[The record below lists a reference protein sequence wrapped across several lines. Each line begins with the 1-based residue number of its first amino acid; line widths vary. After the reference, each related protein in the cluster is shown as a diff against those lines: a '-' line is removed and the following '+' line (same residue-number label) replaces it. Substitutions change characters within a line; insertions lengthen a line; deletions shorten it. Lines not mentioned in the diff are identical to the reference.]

1 MKQSELFV
9 KAISVLMAV
18 LIPIILYGFNFNS
31 IAFNRELYKEE
42 FSKHNVYDNLK
53 NYDIEKI
60 NDGVLN
66 YLKNGKN
73 NNLIENDFFNE
84 REKRHLL
91 DVKRLVQGVLSIF
104 YFSTTLFLLLIITLF
119 LLMNFNFELILKKL
133 SVLIPTNR
141 FFIVAK
147 GDSVQSII
155 QAKFPEFYANKRFAH
170 GKQWSIFSSFQN
182 NN

>member
-1 MKQSELFV
+1 MNALYPQAFFTGYEIVDIRIKEARRMFRLFELDNCEMIKQDILEESFV
-9 KAISVLMAV
+9 MPSATIYC
-18 LIPIILYGFNFNS
+18 IYD
-31 IAFNRELYKEE
+31 
-42 FSKHNVYDNLK
+42 FSFPEDL
-53 NYDIEKI
+53 
-60 NDGVLN
+60 
-66 YLKNGKN
+66 
-73 NNLIENDFFNE
+73 
-84 REKRHLL
+84 
-91 DVKRLVQGVLSIF
+91 
-104 YFSTTLFLLLIITLF
+104 
-119 LLMNFNFELILKKL
+119 ELILKKL